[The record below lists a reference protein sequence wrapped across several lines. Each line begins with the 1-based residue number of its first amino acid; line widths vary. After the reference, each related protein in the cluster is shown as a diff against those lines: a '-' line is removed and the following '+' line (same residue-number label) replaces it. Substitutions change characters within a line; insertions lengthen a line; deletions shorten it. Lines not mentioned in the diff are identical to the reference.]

1 MNITKKGI
9 DLMKEFE
16 GLRLEAYQDIVGVW
30 TIGYGNTYY
39 EDGTKV
45 KKGDKITKER
55 ALDLYTNIM
64 NKFSD
69 QVRNSMINPD
79 RISDTQF
86 SAMVSLAYNIGIS
99 AFKGSTLLRKVN
111 ANPCDPTI
119 PSEFL
124 RWNKA
129 GGKVI
134 NGLTRR
140 RQAEADLYTNG

>member
-64 NKFSD
+64 NRFSD
-69 QVRNSMINPD
+69 QVRNAIVNPD

-86 SAMVSLAYNIGIS
+86 SAMVSLAYNIGIG
-99 AFKGSTLLRKVN
+99 AFKGSTLLKKVN

-119 PSEFL
+119 PNEFL

>member
-39 EDGTKV
+39 EDGTRV

-64 NKFSD
+64 NRFSD
-69 QVRNSMINPD
+69 QVRNAIVNPD

-86 SAMVSLAYNIGIS
+86 SAMVSLAYNIGIG

-119 PSEFL
+119 PNEFL

-129 GGKVI
+129 GGKIV